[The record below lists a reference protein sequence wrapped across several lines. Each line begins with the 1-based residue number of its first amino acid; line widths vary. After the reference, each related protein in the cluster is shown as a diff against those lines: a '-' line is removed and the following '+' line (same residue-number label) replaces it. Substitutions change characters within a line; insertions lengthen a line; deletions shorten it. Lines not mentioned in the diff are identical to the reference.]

1 MGPGVCDRVIA
12 VENELQDLLFLFF
25 FFFFDLP
32 NFLSPLKLRH
42 FMIPTWSSTK
52 RVSGGAVKQPPPFF
66 AKFFF
71 RVSDDN
77 KDDDDNDDDE
87 VIAALG
93 QRIIIC

>member
-1 MGPGVCDRVIA
+1 MGLGVCDRVIA

-52 RVSGGAVKQPPPFF
+52 RVSGGAVKQPPPFSPN
-66 AKFFF
+66 FFF
-71 RVSDDN
+71 LFGFGRGEKVLYNLAEKLSMSA
-77 KDDDDNDDDE
+77 K
-87 VIAALG
+87 I
-93 QRIIIC
+93 